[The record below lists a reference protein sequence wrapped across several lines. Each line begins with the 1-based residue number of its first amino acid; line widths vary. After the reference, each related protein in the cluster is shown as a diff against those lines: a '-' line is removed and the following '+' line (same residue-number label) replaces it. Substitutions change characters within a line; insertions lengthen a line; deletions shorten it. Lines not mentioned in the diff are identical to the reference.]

1 MITNSDILKIMS
13 QFKFLVLTFTSFKS
27 VILHSPQSRLVL
39 YWKQLQ
45 QLEAVTE
52 ALPVAR
58 SKHRSIMVNVNT
70 VYSVVFDP

>member
-1 MITNSDILKIMS
+1 MS
-13 QFKFLVLTFTSFKS
+13 QFKFLVLTFTSFQS
-27 VILHSPQSRLVL
+27 VIYTPQSRLVL

-45 QLEAVTE
+45 QLEAGTE
-52 ALPVAR
+52 AFPLVR